1 MNTKVIGI
9 GNRIMMDD
17 AIGIRVLEEL
27 EEELKGLSLECIIG
41 ETDIEFTLNAINNGD
56 FIIII
61 DSSYFGNKPG
71 TVLSMELNQLKR
83 FNEKVYSLH
92 QLSLVKIINNF
103 KHLNIT
109 GKLITIEAGKIDFGL
124 ELSEEI
130 SMQLE
135 LIKEKVLIE
144 VKKGIEFA

>member
-27 EEELKGLSLECIIG
+27 EEDLKALNFECIIG

-71 TVLSMELNQLKR
+71 TVFSMELNQLRR
-83 FNEKVYSLH
+83 FNEKGYSLH
-92 QLSLVKIINNF
+92 QLSLVKILNNF

-124 ELSEEI
+124 ELSEELSI
-130 SMQLE
+130 QLE
-135 LIKEKVLIE
+135 IIKHKVLNE
-144 VKKGIEFA
+144 VKKSIEFA

>member
-1 MNTKVIGI
+1 LV
-9 GNRIMMDD
+9 
-17 AIGIRVLEEL
+17 
-27 EEELKGLSLECIIG
+27 IIG

-71 TVLSMELNQLKR
+71 TVFSMELNQLRR
-83 FNEKVYSLH
+83 FNEKGYSLH
-92 QLSLVKIINNF
+92 QLSLVKILNNF

-124 ELSEEI
+124 ELSEEL

-135 LIKEKVLIE
+135 IIKHKVLNE
-144 VKKGIEFA
+144 VKKSIEFA